1 MLKMKSTKFCVFLF
15 FLYIFTFFLHSDSSA
30 EEKDKIDPS
39 QYFIKAKRI
48 DGKLKIDGNLN
59 EPEWNF
65 AQPVSNFIQL
75 EPEEGIP
82 ASESTE
88 VLILYD
94 DRNLYLGIKCFDTQ
108 PEKIVANMM
117 CRDADLSK
125 NDMAGISSM
134 ERF

>member
-1 MLKMKSTKFCVFLF
+1 MKFSTISVFEVSISFVSFLF
-15 FLYIFTFFLHSDSSA
+15 PSNSIA
-30 EEKDKIDPS
+30 EKRDKIDPS

-48 DGKLKIDGNLN
+48 DGNLN
-59 EPEWNF
+59 EPEWNL
-65 AQPVSNFIQL
+65 AQPISNFTQL
-75 EPEEGIP
+75 ELEEGML

-88 VLILYD
+88 VLILYA

-108 PEKIVANMM
+108 PEKIVANVM